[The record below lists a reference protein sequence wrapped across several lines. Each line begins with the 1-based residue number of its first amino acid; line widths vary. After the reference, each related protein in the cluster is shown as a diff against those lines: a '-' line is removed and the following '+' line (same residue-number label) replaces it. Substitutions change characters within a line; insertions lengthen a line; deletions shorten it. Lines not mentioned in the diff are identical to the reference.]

1 MGKTLFTLIAGLPL
15 LVGITVC
22 EAAPVGWSS
31 GDFDADT
38 DVRND
43 GTSVFAYYFN
53 GATVNAGAQGTSVLS
68 GPITVNGVEWQSVLV
83 AADGT
88 TQFPPS
94 HLTVTPNVTTATF
107 GHTVATTGFSSLIAG
122 VAYRAGPLT
131 FTMNDLI
138 PNNKYLFQYL
148 FHHQGVQGR
157 FETLDDLA
165 GNTVQIVNQ
174 GISITQQPLAPSGTL
189 TNGSWTDGEFAT
201 GTFVADSTSQS
212 FKVSINSGSVLFSG
226 LQLRRLPRPGD
237 VNNDGFVNAVDFGII
252 RANFLDQVAG
262 VANGDLDLNGI
273 VDFRDYREW
282 KDNRDPGGAGAGFGD
297 FAVPE
302 PHSAV
307 LLAMGVAAAGAATR
321 RKRVARRGSA

>member
-1 MGKTLFTLIAGLPL
+1 MRKTLFTLLASLPL
-15 LVGITVC
+15 LVGGSLC
-22 EAAPVGWSS
+22 GAAPVIWSS
-31 GDFDADT
+31 GDFDSDS

-53 GATVNAGAQGTSVLS
+53 GATVNAGALGTSVLS
-68 GPITVNGVEWQSVLV
+68 GPITVNGVEWQSVLI
-83 AADGT
+83 AADAT
-88 TQFPPS
+88 TQFPPA
-94 HLTVTPNVTTATF
+94 HLTVTPAVTTATF
-107 GHTVATTGFSSLIAG
+107 GHTVATTGFGSLIAG
-122 VAYRAGPLT
+122 VAYRTGPLT
-131 FTMNDLI
+131 FTINDLI

-148 FHHQGVQGR
+148 LHHEGAQGR
-157 FETLDDLA
+157 IETLDDMA
-165 GNTVQIVNQ
+165 GNTIQIVNQ

-212 FKVSINSGSVLFSG
+212 FKVSINTGSMLFSG

-237 VNNDGFVNAVDFGII
+237 VNNDGFVNAVDFGVI
-252 RANFLDQVAG
+252 RANFLDHVAG

-302 PHSAV
+302 PHSTM
-307 LLAMGVAAAGAATR
+307 LLVMGSASFVAAAR
-321 RKRVARRGSA
+321 RKRVSRTDFV